1 MEIAMT
7 FVGLLFLCVGA
18 ASLIRLESRDAS
30 AGKWEDGPL
39 LVLGLLGL
47 SSLLALMTVFTTL
60 FG

>member
-7 FVGLLFLCVGA
+7 VAGLLFLSVGA
-18 ASLIRLESRDAS
+18 ASLIRIESRDAKG
-30 AGKWEDGPL
+30 GKWDDGPL

-47 SSLLALMTVFTTL
+47 SSLLALVTVFTTF